1 MGTNSLWYWVFSLL
15 WQVLLLFYKSKQM
28 FFYPDSRF
36 CKGLNFEY
44 AKFSRF
50 QFLEREVTCFD
61 KGDNSILEYLF
72 YLPLDYKFA

>member
-1 MGTNSLWYWVFSLL
+1 
-15 WQVLLLFYKSKQM
+15 M

-72 YLPLDYKFA
+72 IYKLPQIVLAQIRRFILPKS